1 MLHATGPIQAPSP
14 PEPRERAQET
24 GSCMSDP
31 DFGGLPVIAF
41 ESRRAPEMAS
51 LVQRYRGVPVT
62 APALRE
68 VRSSA
73 SAETLTFAE
82 QLAAGDFDLVLLL
95 TGVGTRALAEE
106 IAPVL
111 PRERFVQA
119 LSATQVVARG
129 PKPAAVL
136 RELGVTGFLAVPSP
150 NTFHEVLA
158 SLDAAFGERGLAGK
172 RMAVQEYG
180 VPNDRLYEG
189 LRARG
194 VHITPVQVYTWALPE
209 DTAPL
214 RRALAMLGR
223 GDARIALFTTRAQV
237 ENALLVAAEE
247 GIEAEVRAA
256 LARGVVAS
264 IGPVCS
270 DALRAEQLPPDIEP
284 GHPKM
289 GHLVKEA
296 AARSLAVL
304 AAKGGAPA
312 APGAG

>member
-1 MLHATGPIQAPSP
+1 
-14 PEPRERAQET
+14 
-24 GSCMSDP
+24 MSDP

-41 ESRRAPEMAS
+41 ESRRAAEMAS

-73 SAETLTFAE
+73 SAETLAFAE
-82 QLAAGDFDLVLLL
+82 QLGSGNLNLVLLL
-95 TGVGTRALAEE
+95 TGVGTRALAEG

-136 RELGVTGFLAVPSP
+136 RELASPASSPSP
-150 NTFHEVLA
+150 PPTRSTRSSRA
-158 SLDAAFGERGLAGK
+158 STRRSESAASRAS
-172 RMAVQEYG
+172 AVWPSRSTASRTIG
-180 VPNDRLYEG
+180 ST
-189 LRARG
+189 RASAR
-194 VHITPVQVYTWALPE
+194 VVYTSPPCRCTPGPSPE

-237 ENALLVAAEE
+237 DALLVAAEE

-270 DALRAEQLPPDIEP
+270 DALRAEQLPPGHRARAPEDGSPSERIGRAQP
-284 GHPKM
+284 GR
-289 GHLVKEA
+289 
-296 AARSLAVL
+296 ARGEGRSARRSRRWMRRPP
-304 AAKGGAPA
+304 GAPGRVS
-312 APGAG
+312 PPQ

>member
-1 MLHATGPIQAPSP
+1 MNDT
-14 PEPRERAQET
+14 
-24 GSCMSDP
+24 
-31 DFGGLPVIAF
+31 DFGGLPVVAF

-51 LVQRYRGVPVT
+51 LVERHGGVPVA

-68 VRSSA
+68 VRSPA
-73 SAETLTFAE
+73 SPATLAFAE
-82 QLAAGDFDLVLLL
+82 QLGAGAFDLVLLL

-106 IAPVL
+106 VAPVL
-111 PRERFVQA
+111 PRDRLVQA
-119 LSATQVVARG
+119 LAAARVVARG

-136 RELGVTGFLAVPSP
+136 REFGVPGFLTVPSP
-150 NTFHEVLA
+150 NTYREVLA
-158 SLDAAFGERGLAGK
+158 TLDAELGERGLAGK

-180 VPNDRLYEG
+180 VPNDALYEG

-209 DTAPL
+209 DSAPL
-214 RRALAMLGR
+214 RRALGMLAR
-223 GDARIALFTTRAQV
+223 GEARVALFTTRAQV

-256 LARGVVAS
+256 LAGGVVAS

-270 DALRAEQLPPDIEP
+270 DALRAEGLPPDVEP
-284 GHPKM
+284 AVPKM

-296 AARSLAVL
+296 AARARGVL
-304 AAKGGAPA
+304 AAKPA
-312 APGAG
+312 APDRAAR